1 MSSSRALSVAFVGLI
16 SMWTFQT
23 TGDAQTQQK
32 PVVQI
37 PKPGVPQIM
46 TMEAQFVRAAYN
58 NEGYVI
64 LGYQVAN
71 RSVGDPWMLL
81 EVGMTV
87 REKPDYRL
95 TREAISLETPDGK
108 TIPLPSISEH
118 RAGNTQAL
126 QKRSEIQRDSINYFP
141 PLATR
146 ACAIQFFPELDSRAM
161 PYDEVEL
168 SKERACL
175 GRLYFQIPGGI
186 AYGQHWLNVKFQ
198 NSLIRVPFRIFT
210 KEEEKLLS
218 KNYKSIKQQ
227 VEEAFKPKK

>member
-1 MSSSRALSVAFVGLI
+1 MRKRVTLAGGRMSSTRALSVAFVGLI
-16 SMWTFQT
+16 AMWTFQT

-95 TREAISLETPDGK
+95 TRDAISLETPDGK

-141 PLATR
+141 P
-146 ACAIQFFPELDSRAM
+146 
-161 PYDEVEL
+161 
-168 SKERACL
+168 
-175 GRLYFQIPGGI
+175 
-186 AYGQHWLNVKFQ
+186 
-198 NSLIRVPFRIFT
+198 
-210 KEEEKLLS
+210 
-218 KNYKSIKQQ
+218 
-227 VEEAFKPKK
+227 